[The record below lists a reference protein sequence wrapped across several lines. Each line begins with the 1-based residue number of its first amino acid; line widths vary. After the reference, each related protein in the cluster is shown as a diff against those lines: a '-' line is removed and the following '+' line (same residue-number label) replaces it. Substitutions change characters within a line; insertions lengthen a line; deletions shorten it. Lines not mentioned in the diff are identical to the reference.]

1 MADKAARSVGSG
13 DQPVPMKLF
22 ATWEVEKSSPNC
34 IPRLCTMT
42 MTRLHV
48 LKPLENELTSIV
60 VAVKMQNSKRILR
73 SNEITVPPGG
83 IFDTGLDLSFSLQY
97 PHFLK
102 RDGNKLLVMLQRR
115 KKYKN
120 RTILGFKTLAI
131 GHVNMS
137 QVLQRSVDSALSLY
151 SNAKERTNPVAQLAV
166 SGLSSQPVDH
176 EDNGHRKQASSD
188 VDRSPDVDN
197 DSDEDEVQ
205 DYNEFSSND
214 EMSDSEPMM
223 IDDHPRPRTAGRN
236 KTRPATSRQ
245 RNFKQKFRAL
255 IKKFRLT
262 EEQLELDSEAD
273 HDLNDPDTNPPDIDE
288 MLDELEDLSD
298 SGPEIDTISVMSTP
312 KPRLR
317 PFFTGRST
325 TPEIETSSKHDAVT
339 PTPKSS
345 NDNEATVKRS
355 DSDCHTELETELSHT
370 LSVHGMAPPHPA
382 AATTA
387 VPAYST
393 SPPPARS
400 KSPSFPKPKRFQRER
415 STSYREKKSRKE
427 SKPPRR
433 HSYGGAENVPGKAL
447 LEQLMKVL
455 DLPDDKIPESIFLIN
470 CAEWQGQFLAQRLQD
485 RFQLIKTCTEADV
498 KASVAFLVGKIQ
510 KFCNSNARTPM
521 TIKVGIMGGDA
532 YINTVLRPY
541 VEHFSAK
548 TPDWQTF
555 IKFLLIPFGAS
566 AIAKYLGSLD
576 STYSSLFWDTHWRD
590 MFDKPDSPKLDTEE
604 IGNRVSLYVNGA
616 NSVHHVPIA
625 EALIMCKTKGTD
637 DSSAQVFI
645 PFISEVR
652 IGTLEGLNTSTSV
665 EIDDSLM
672 TSSGPS
678 SSPPTTT
685 PTVEKTR
692 ESHTPP
698 NSPNISTM
706 SPSSSNLPGSG
717 NAAVLSNSTGEYM
730 DLQVD
735 YWYTSLKPESSDREK
750 DKKDKRDTSSKCSLK
765 TAFRSLLVSRMPPS
779 MGTGALST
787 LGSPGPPPPAF
798 SMVVVTKEKKQKI
811 MRIGKKA
818 KELESKSQ
826 VIDGINRMVCTTK
839 SQNVTLTV
847 VVDGVE
853 WHGVKFFQL
862 SSQWQTHM
870 KNFPVAIFT
879 SMDSF

>member
-60 VAVKMQNSKRILR
+60 VAVKMQQNSKRILR

-355 DSDCHTELETELSHT
+355 DSDCHT
-370 LSVHGMAPPHPA
+370 
-382 AATTA
+382 
-387 VPAYST
+387 
-393 SPPPARS
+393 
-400 KSPSFPKPKRFQRER
+400 
-415 STSYREKKSRKE
+415 
-427 SKPPRR
+427 
-433 HSYGGAENVPGKAL
+433 PGKAL